1 MPVGGLVDEL
11 LFEVAEQLIAVPDR
25 VEVVAEH
32 TLLRGGLTTASLS
45 TLGVVLCAALGL
57 PLVGGLAASAMGLGG
72 AATAIPMGIT
82 MFACATA
89 ALVILLIRRR

>member
-1 MPVGGLVDEL
+1 LPVGGLVDEL

-32 TLLRGGLTTASLS
+32 TLLRGGLT